1 MPTNSTETLSSGKR
15 LVFYLVLLSP
25 LLALVG
31 GGLYLLL
38 GTSLVREVYLASWRN
53 LETPCMRWTDEGYGY
68 KAKPGPCVL
77 NNFEYRT
84 VMTFDEE
91 GFRNADT
98 KASADV
104 VLIGDSHTQGFGV
117 NDSET
122 FSEVLRTRYHLRTRN
137 LGTSSYATLRELEA
151 LKAYSDGAKVVVLQ
165 FCNNDADENKRA
177 VESTRDEFLRQV
189 HSRWQ
194 HMQARYHANKARG
207 PGASVLDLAHAIL
220 KGDFKSRARFEAR
233 SLARNLPWE
242 ADNFAKIVAR
252 YRPLLEGKKVIV
264 FESSGYGYNH
274 PGFKSAFD
282 AALSQH
288 VPGMDVAVLD
298 SQALLQRSD
307 YYRIDDHLNA
317 QGHQHLA
324 QILSP
329 LIADALKPG
338 AP

>member
-1 MPTNSTETLSSGKR
+1 MPTNSTETLSPGKR

-25 LLALVG
+25 LLAIVG
-31 GGLYLLL
+31 GGLYLVL
-38 GTSLVREVYLASWRN
+38 GTSLVRQVYLASWRN

-98 KASADV
+98 KAPADV

-122 FSEVLRTRYHLRTRN
+122 FSDILRTRYHFRTKN
-137 LGTSSYATLRELEA
+137 LGISSYATLRELES
-151 LKAYSDGAKVVVLQ
+151 LKAYTGGEKVVVLQ

-177 VESTRDEFLRQV
+177 VESTREEFLGQV
-189 HSRWQ
+189 HSRWL
-194 HMQARYHANKARG
+194 HMQARYHENKARG
-207 PGASVLDLAHAIL
+207 PIAPVLDFAHAIY
-220 KGDFKSRARFEAR
+220 KGDYRSPARFEAR
-233 SLARNLPWE
+233 SLARNLRWE
-242 ADNFAKIVAR
+242 ADNFAKVVAR
-252 YRPLLEGKKVIV
+252 YRSLLEGKKLIV
-264 FESSGYGYNH
+264 FESSGFGFNH
-274 PGFKSAFD
+274 PGFKPAFE

-288 VPGMDVAVLD
+288 APGLDVAVLD
-298 SQALLQRSD
+298 SQALLSRSD

-317 QGHQHLA
+317 QGHEHLA
-324 QILSP
+324 QVLAP
-329 LIADALKPG
+329 LIADALKPA

>member
-1 MPTNSTETLSSGKR
+1 MPTNSTETLSAGKR

-38 GTSLVREVYLASWRN
+38 GTSLVQDVYLASWRN

-77 NNFEYRT
+77 NNLEYQT

-98 KASADV
+98 RAPSDV

-117 NDSET
+117 KDAES
-122 FSEVLRTRYHLRTRN
+122 FPEVLRSRYHLRTKN
-137 LGTSSYATLRELEA
+137 LGISSYATLRELES
-151 LKAYSDGAKVVVLQ
+151 LKAYSGGAKVVVLQ
-165 FCNNDADENKRA
+165 YCNNDADENKRA
-177 VESTRDEFLRQV
+177 VESTREEFLRQV
-189 HSRWQ
+189 HSRWL
-194 HMQARYHANKARG
+194 HMQARYHDNKARG
-207 PGASVLDLAHAIL
+207 PIAPVLDLAHAIY
-220 KGDFKSRARFEAR
+220 KGDYKSRARFEAR
-233 SLARNLPWE
+233 SLARNMPWE

-252 YRPLLEGKKVIV
+252 YRPVLEGKKLIV
-264 FESSGYGYNH
+264 FESSGYGFNH
-274 PGFKSAFD
+274 PGFKSTFE

-288 VPGMDVAVLD
+288 APGLDVVVLD
-298 SQALLQRSD
+298 SQALLKRSD
-307 YYRIDDHLNA
+307 YYRIDDHLNP
-317 QGHQHLA
+317 QGHEHLA

-329 LIADALKPG
+329 LITDGLKSP